1 MVNTPPPSGVTDNA
15 RSMAHRIDKLTS
27 KSLNSVKSMLNKV
40 EQPVKMADFE
50 EWTSKFEAVLPK
62 MEAVLPQFEA
72 IFPKFEAVLP
82 KFDEMSGTLKRFQE
96 GLTQMKE
103 NMDHL
108 KKDLMMFMKHMTSH
122 GKIVRGGI
130 SKPNLRPFVSLVHF
144 HRRKRGRAEIP
155 YITSLSSE
163 IEGTADTFC
172 VCGSTAG
179 KLCRAHA

>member
-1 MVNTPPPSGVTDNA
+1 MINTPPPSGVTDSA
-15 RSMAHRIDKLTS
+15 RSMAQRIDKLTP
-27 KSLNSVKSMLNKV
+27 KSLNSVKSMLKKV

-72 IFPKFEAVLP
+72 VFPKFEAVLP
-82 KFDEMSGTLKRFQE
+82 KFDEMSATLKRFPE

-108 KKDLMMFMKHMTSH
+108 GKDLVMVKKHMTSH
-122 GKIVRGGI
+122 AKIVRGGM
-130 SKPNLRPFVSLVHF
+130 SKPNLRQFVSPEHF

-155 YITSLSSE
+155 YTTSLSFE
-163 IEGTADTFC
+163 IEDTADTVCVFC
-172 VCGSTAG
+172 RTAG
-179 KLCRAHA
+179 KPCRAHA